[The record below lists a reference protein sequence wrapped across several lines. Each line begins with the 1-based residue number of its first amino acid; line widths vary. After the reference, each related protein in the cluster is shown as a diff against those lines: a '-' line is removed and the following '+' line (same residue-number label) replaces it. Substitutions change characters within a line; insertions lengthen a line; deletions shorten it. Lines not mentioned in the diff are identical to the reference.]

1 MRIHFERTGGFAG
14 MRLSTTVD
22 SDELPEPQAEKL
34 KDAVQNTS
42 FFELPDHLEQG
53 GSGASRGASS
63 GADRFSYHITVEQE
77 GRSHSVVA
85 PESAL
90 DDALRDLVQFLE
102 SLARSARG

>member
-42 FFELPDHLEQG
+42 FFDLPDHLEQG
-53 GSGASRGASS
+53 GSGS
-63 GADRFSYHITVEQE
+63 DRFNYHITVEQE
-77 GRSHSVVA
+77 GRSHTVDA

-102 SLARSARG
+102 SLARSTRG

>member
-22 SDELPEPQAEKL
+22 SDELPEPQVEELEKVL
-34 KDAVQNTS
+34 QETS
-42 FFELPDHLEQG
+42 FFDLPDHLEQG
-53 GSGASRGASS
+53 G

-77 GRSHSVVA
+77 GRSHSVIA

-90 DDALRDLVQFLE
+90 NDALRHLVQFLE
-102 SLARSARG
+102 GLARSARRG

>member
-42 FFELPDHLEQG
+42 FFDLPDHLEQ
-53 GSGASRGASS
+53 ASQSASP
-63 GADRFSYHITVEQE
+63 GADRFNYHITVEQE
-77 GRSHSVVA
+77 GRSHSVDA

-102 SLARSARG
+102 GLARSARG

>member
-34 KDAVQNTS
+34 KDVVQNTS
-42 FFELPDHLEQG
+42 FFDLPDHLEQG
-53 GSGASRGASS
+53 SPGASRGT
-63 GADRFSYHITVEQE
+63 DRFNYHITVEQE

-102 SLARSARG
+102 TLARSTRSR

>member
-42 FFELPDHLEQG
+42 FFELPDHLDQG
-53 GSGASRGASS
+53 GS